1 MRARPECSAVECAV
15 ARPAPFCPRCRGTG
29 FAIEERDGIEVAVRC
44 SCRRAAAPEALVEAA
59 RIPPRYA
66 HCSIEG
72 FEVWS
77 GDHGSRNLQV
87 QAKRRTREFV
97 DCYPGVERGL
107 LFMGSVG
114 TGKTH
119 LAVAALAELA
129 ATKAVRGLYVNAV
142 QLVQDLQLSF
152 ESGGP
157 SREGILAPVT
167 DTELLVLDELGAG
180 RLTDW
185 VRDLLYY
192 VINARYMA
200 QRVTIFTTNYV
211 DSAWA
216 PGEHTSYPGAV
227 APDGAVASPRP
238 SPAAYS
244 ETLTDRI
251 TERLRSRLHEMADV
265 IELLGEDYRAR
276 RVGRGGRRP

>member
-1 MRARPECSAVECAV
+1 M
-15 ARPAPFCPRCRGTG
+15 
-29 FAIEERDGIEVAVRC
+29 RC
-44 SCRRAAAPEALVEAA
+44 SCRRSAPPEALVAAA

-66 HCSIEG
+66 HCTIDG

-87 QAKRRTREFV
+87 LAKRRTREFV

-129 ATKAVRGLYVNAV
+129 ASKGVRGLYVNAV

-152 ESGGP
+152 DGGGT
-157 SREGILAPVT
+157 SREAILAPVT
-167 DTELLVLDELGAG
+167 DTDVLVLDEIGAG

-200 QRVTIFTTNYV
+200 RRITIFTTNYL
-211 DSAWA
+211 DSARPA
-216 PGEHTSYPGAV
+216 GEHASVPGGV
-227 APDGAVASPRP
+227 APDGALASGRP
-238 SPAAYS
+238 AVPSYS
-244 ETLTDRI
+244 ETLADRI

-265 IELLGEDYRAR
+265 IELRGEDYRAR
-276 RVGRGGRRP
+276 RSGRGGRRP

>member
-1 MRARPECSAVECAV
+1 M
-15 ARPAPFCPRCRGTG
+15 ARPAPLCPRCRGTG
-29 FAIEERDGIEVAVRC
+29 FAIEKRNGFEVAVRC
-44 SCRRAAAPEALVEAA
+44 SCRRSAPAETLVAAA

-66 HCSIEG
+66 HCSIDG

-77 GDHGSRNLQV
+77 GDHFSRNLQV
-87 QAKRRTREFV
+87 LAKRRTREFV

-107 LFMGSVG
+107 VFMGSVG

-129 ATKAVRGLYVNAV
+129 ATKGVRGLYVNAV
-142 QLVQDLQLSF
+142 QLVQELQLSF
-152 ESGGP
+152 DGGGP
-157 SREGILAPVT
+157 GREGILAPVT
-167 DTELLVLDELGAG
+167 DSELLVLDELGAG

-200 QRVTIFTTNYV
+200 RRVTIFTTNYL
-211 DSAWA
+211 DSGRP
-216 PGEHTSYPGAV
+216 PGEHASFPGAV

-238 SPAAYS
+238 GLAMHA
-244 ETLTDRI
+244 ETLADRI

-265 IELLGEDYRAR
+265 VELRGEDYRAR
-276 RVGRGGRRP
+276 LGGRGGRRP